1 MNANNSPSN
10 TNSNI
15 GFGNCNAVTKYISP
29 RLLDL
34 SMKRQVQSLADD
46 GERNNA
52 GKGAKTTSRPRK
64 NERRRRVGCKAFGN
78 LAIGATGHRVFSGFP
93 AEKQRKE

>member
-10 TNSNI
+10 ANTNI

-34 SMKRQVQSLADD
+34 SMKRQVQSLAD
-46 GERNNA
+46 EESE
-52 GKGAKTTSRPRK
+52 TTQEKWLR
-64 NERRRRVGCKAFGN
+64 
-78 LAIGATGHRVFSGFP
+78 ATADRARMSEG
-93 AEKQRKE
+93 

>member
-10 TNSNI
+10 ANTNI
-15 GFGNCNAVTKYISP
+15 AGGNCNAVKKYISP

-52 GKGAKTTSRPRK
+52 KKRCQDHQPTVQAIAK
-64 NERRRRVGCKAFGN
+64 ERVGCGAFGN
-78 LAIGATGHRVFSGFP
+78 PAIGAAG
-93 AEKQRKE
+93 QQ

>member
-1 MNANNSPSN
+1 MLVRGWRRGNNARNTNTSPLYVNANNSPSN
-10 TNSNI
+10 TNTNI

-34 SMKRQVQSLADD
+34 SMKRQVQSLADA

-64 NERRRRVGCKAFGN
+64 NERR
-78 LAIGATGHRVFSGFP
+78 IG
-93 AEKQRKE
+93 

>member
-34 SMKRQVQSLADD
+34 SMKRQVQSLAD
-46 GERNNA
+46 EESE
-52 GKGAKTTSRPRK
+52 TTQEKVLRPPSDRARMS
-64 NERRRRVGCKAFGN
+64 EG
-78 LAIGATGHRVFSGFP
+78 
-93 AEKQRKE
+93 